1 MSIFYQNRLERFRF
15 FTSTD
20 ITFGAH
26 LHRHVELLVVLE
38 GTLRVTLDHQEYD
51 VNEGDGII
59 IFPNKLHSLKT
70 MVHSSILLCIFDI
83 DYCHNYLKYFQT
95 LEPAFPV
102 FSLGDLSFHAQTALE
117 GLLSLTAGRQGNGPI
132 PESVLK
138 LSEGYM
144 ILMLAC
150 VFEKLPLK
158 EKGESCDLELEQK
171 LLIYIDSHFTE
182 PLSLEILSREFGISR
197 FSLSRIFSERLHINF
212 PYYVNSKRLEYSLEL
227 LGDSSLSITQ
237 AALDAGFG
245 SSRTF
250 FREFRN
256 RYGMTPGEYRKKNVM
271 PSP

>member
-51 VNEGDGII
+51 VDAGYGII

-70 MVHSSILLCIFDI
+70 PVHCRILLCIFDI
-83 DYCHNYLKYFQT
+83 DYCHSYQKYFQT
-95 LEPAFPV
+95 LQPAAPV
-102 FSLGDLSFHAQTALE
+102 FCLDDLSSHVHTALE
-117 GLLSLTAGRQGNGPI
+117 GLLQLTAGRHRNAPI
-132 PESVLK
+132 PESVVNF
-138 LSEGYM
+138 SEGY
-144 ILMLAC
+144 LVLLLAC
-150 VFEKLPLK
+150 VFEKLPLE

-182 PLSLEILSREFGISR
+182 QLSLEILSKEFGISR
-197 FSLSRIFSERLHINF
+197 FSLSRMFSEKLNVNF
-212 PYYVNSKRLEYSLEL
+212 PYYVNSKRLEFALEL
-227 LGDSSLSITQ
+227 LADSTLSITQ
-237 AALDAGFG
+237 IALDAGFG

-250 FREFRN
+250 FREFREH
-256 RYGMTPGEYRKKNVM
+256 YGMTPGEYRKKHVL
-271 PSP
+271 P